1 MLKSHKDENLV
12 IGCKENMIGSEGLP
26 IGIQVATVQYEDEK
40 CLAIS
45 KRVDE
50 MLQKHK
56 ILQPVKLQAL

>member
-1 MLKSHKDENLV
+1 
-12 IGCKENMIGSEGLP
+12 MIGSEGLP